1 MNRYTRRSLMR
12 HSAALLGA
20 GLLGR
25 TASLAAGATPDPAT
39 PLRIGNDLQLFVDD
53 YFIQS
58 LDGVQLTL
66 QQPQPAGT
74 AIAFDQ
80 PWEGNVSSY
89 VTVLHGGGKFR
100 MYYRGVNLP
109 EYSNASALK
118 PGEVLLPKNEEV
130 TCYAES
136 NDGVRWEKPK
146 LGIVDFKG
154 SKANNIIHNGVARH
168 NFAPFLDTNP
178 AAAPANKY
186 KALGG
191 TRGLF
196 PFHSADGIHWEQTAP
211 RPVITDG
218 AFDSLNIPF
227 YDERRKR
234 YVAIYRDFRQGVRT
248 VKYAES
254 QDFLTWSPGVWA
266 DYGDTPPEQLY
277 TNATTPYFRAP
288 QIYLAF
294 PKRFVPWLEPI
305 GDVPGKG
312 VSESVFMTSRDG
324 VHWDRRFMEAFVR
337 PGRDPRNWVHRN
349 NLMAC
354 GVHPTAPGEMSLYI
368 QRHYNWPSAHVER
381 LAMRLDGFV
390 SAHANYRGGLLTTKP
405 FLLDGTYMVLN
416 FATSAAGGIR
426 YEVIDEH
433 GYPLPGLGVEQTRP
447 LYGDFTDRK
456 VEIQPAKRNER
467 STLASRPVRVRF
479 HMRDADLFSVKF
491 EN

>member
-20 GLLGR
+20 GLRGR

-136 NDGVRWEKPK
+136 NDGLRWEKPK

-168 NFAPFLDTNP
+168 NFAPFLDTNL

>member
-20 GLLGR
+20 GLRGR

-136 NDGVRWEKPK
+136 NDGLRWEKPK

-168 NFAPFLDTNP
+168 NFAPFLDTNL

-390 SAHANYRGGLLTTKP
+390 SAHANYRGGRLTTKP

>member
-20 GLLGR
+20 GLRGR

-89 VTVLHGGGKFR
+89 LTVLHGGGKFR

-136 NDGVRWEKPK
+136 NDGLRWEKPK

-168 NFAPFLDTNP
+168 NFAPFLDTNL

-426 YEVIDEH
+426 
-433 GYPLPGLGVEQTRP
+433 
-447 LYGDFTDRK
+447 
-456 VEIQPAKRNER
+456 
-467 STLASRPVRVRF
+467 
-479 HMRDADLFSVKF
+479 
-491 EN
+491 

>member
-20 GLLGR
+20 GLRGR

-136 NDGVRWEKPK
+136 NDGLRWEKPK

-168 NFAPFLDTNP
+168 NFAPFLDTNL

-218 AFDSLNIPF
+218 AFDSLNILF

-390 SAHANYRGGLLTTKP
+390 SAHANYRGGRLTTKP